1 MRKGLWLFIISI
13 FIGAVILIVVLTI
26 GSSEQ
31 KENTYQIGVLLTGDS
46 RLEKLHGLQQ
56 GLYELGYEKGT
67 FQFDVYNSQDDL
79 EELETLAKEAV
90 QNNPDILVALGA
102 IETLSIKNAMEK
114 QGVSIPVVFAGIAAP
129 KELGLIDDYR
139 NPGGMFTGVDNNHLN
154 LSAKRLEMLLN
165 LVPSI
170 ERVIVLYDR
179 ELDVSVMSLERVKE
193 AAKELDIPIV
203 SFQTIGE
210 PELFENLD
218 NTVKSTDGLLVLPS
232 FHIEALSKEITEFA
246 LEHSLPSM
254 GIFEE
259 NMQYGF
265 LAGYGVP
272 FFEQGFQ
279 TARLVSLILQ
289 GADPAIISVE
299 LPDQVKF
306 LINDSVRKQIG
317 VTLDHETSLLADFLT
332 TNESLL
338 DESGERP

>member
-1 MRKGLWLFIISI
+1 MRKGLWIFIASF
-13 FIGAVILIVVLTI
+13 FIGATILIVVLTI
-26 GSSEQ
+26 DSPEQ
-31 KENTYQIGVLLTGDS
+31 KDKVYQIGVLMTGNS
-46 RLEKLHGLQQ
+46 RLEKFRGLEQ

-67 FQFDVYNSQDDL
+67 FQFDVYNSQDNL
-79 EELETLAKEAV
+79 KELETLAKEAV

-102 IETLSIKNAMEK
+102 IEALTIKDAMEK

-154 LSAKRLEMLLN
+154 LSAKRLELLLN

-203 SFQTIGE
+203 AFQTIGE

-218 NTVKSTDGLLVLPS
+218 HIVKSTDGLMVLPS
-232 FHIEALSKEITEFA
+232 FHIEALSKEISEFA
-246 LEHSLPSM
+246 MEHSLPTM

-259 NMQYGF
+259 NIQYGF

-279 TARLVSLILQ
+279 SARLVSLILQ
-289 GADPAIISVE
+289 GADPSHISVE

-306 LINDSVRKQIG
+306 LINDYVRKQIG
-317 VTLDHETSLLADFLT
+317 VSLDQETSLLADFLT

>member
-1 MRKGLWLFIISI
+1 MKKGLGLFIGSI
-13 FIGAVILIVVLTI
+13 FLCATILIVVLLI
-26 GSSEQ
+26 DFSGE

-46 RLEKLHGLQQ
+46 RLEKFRGLEQ

-67 FQFDVYNSQDDL
+67 FQFNVYNSQDDL
-79 EELETLAKEAV
+79 DELEILAKEAV
-90 QNNPDILVALGA
+90 RNQPDILVALGA
-102 IETLSIKNAMEK
+102 IEALTIKDAMEK
-114 QGVSIPVVFAGIAAP
+114 QGVTIPVVFAGIAAP
-129 KELGLIDDYR
+129 KELGLIEDYR
-139 NPGGMFTGVDNNHLN
+139 NPGGLFTGVDNNHLN
-154 LSAKRLEMLLN
+154 LSAKRLEMLIN
-165 LVPSI
+165 LVPRI

-179 ELDVSVMSLERVKE
+179 ELDVSVMSLDRVKE

-203 SFQTIGE
+203 SFHTMGE
-210 PELFENLD
+210 PDLFKTLEK
-218 NTVKSTDGLLVLPS
+218 TVKSTDGLLILPS

-272 FFEQGFQ
+272 FYEQGFQ
-279 TARLVSLILQ
+279 SARLVSLILQ

-317 VTLDHETSLLADFLT
+317 ASLDHETSLLADFLT
-332 TNESLL
+332 TSESLL